1 MLPVPH
7 HEPPHDRGR
16 LVLEVTGPELA
27 APIIE
32 ELFA

>member
-1 MLPVPH
+1 MNL
-7 HEPPHDRGR
+7 DAADGR
-16 LVLEVTGPELA
+16 LVLDVTGPELA